1 MSYKPY
7 KPKKQKKP
15 SDKENVVKEKNVAK
29 TIQWFPGHMAKARRE
44 ITESLKSVDIVIEL
58 CDARIPYS
66 SRNPVLAE
74 ILAGK
79 PSLVIMNKCSLAD
92 PVQNKL
98 WKEHFEAKGQNVIF
112 TDCITG
118 EGIKEILPKIREIL
132 HDKLENFKNKG
143 MIGRLPRAM
152 IVGITNAGKSTLINK
167 LYGKQKAKAEN
178 KPGVT
183 RIQQWI
189 KIENSIELLDTPGIL
204 WPKFEEEKV
213 GLNLAYIGSIR
224 DEITDKEEIA
234 VNLCKK
240 LVGDYPTL
248 MCERYKVNME
258 EIENLMPHEVFELM
272 GKRRGFLI
280 SGGEVN
286 YSRTADIMLSEFR
299 NGMIGRITL
308 EKTELFKNRKDV

>member
-1 MSYKPY
+1 MNYKPY
-7 KPKKQKKP
+7 KPKKNNKP
-15 SDKENVVKEKNVAK
+15 KAEQQPVQEKSVAK

-66 SRNPVLAE
+66 SRNPVLSE

-79 PSLVIMNKCSLAD
+79 PSLVLMNKCDLAD
-92 PVQNKL
+92 PLQNKL

-118 EGIKEILPKIREIL
+118 KGIKDILPKVREIL
-132 HDKLENFKNKG
+132 YEKLENYKNKG

-167 LYGKQKAKAEN
+167 LYGKTKAKAEN

-183 RIQQWI
+183 RMQQWI

-240 LVGDYPTL
+240 LIVDYPEL
-248 MCERYKVNME
+248 MCERYKITQE
-258 EIENLMPHEVFELM
+258 EIDSLMYYEVFELM
-272 GKRRGFLI
+272 GKRRGFLM

-286 YSRTADIMLSEFR
+286 FTRTADVLLSEFR
-299 NGMIGRITL
+299 NGLIGNITL
-308 EKTELFKNRKDV
+308 EKLSLFKNRKDV